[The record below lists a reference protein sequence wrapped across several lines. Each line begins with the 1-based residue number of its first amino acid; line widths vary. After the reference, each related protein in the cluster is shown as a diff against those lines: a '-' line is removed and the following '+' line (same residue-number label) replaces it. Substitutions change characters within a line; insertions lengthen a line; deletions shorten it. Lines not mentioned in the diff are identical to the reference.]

1 MKDDGREASRLHRRL
16 TPLFT
21 HPPSKHRVK
30 EDHGDIIYG
39 LAFNRL
45 DPALADVAASAGGPR
60 TTVYRCAPGGGL
72 ATLQAY
78 VDADKEEEF
87 YACGW
92 GHDDRVS

>member
-1 MKDDGREASRLHRRL
+1 MMVGKAGLTTHRRL
-16 TPLFT
+16 TPLSPPT
-21 HPPSKHRVK
+21 PPSKHRVK

-60 TTVYRCAPGGGL
+60 ATIYKCAPGGGL

-78 VDADKEEEF
+78 ADADKEEEF